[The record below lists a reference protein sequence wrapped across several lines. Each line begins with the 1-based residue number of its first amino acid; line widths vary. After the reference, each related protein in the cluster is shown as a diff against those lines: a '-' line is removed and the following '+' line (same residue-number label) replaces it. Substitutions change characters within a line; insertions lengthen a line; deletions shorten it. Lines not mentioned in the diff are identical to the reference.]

1 MRKYLTLLL
10 FNLLIVIVCQAQM
23 GIDLKWVDYYNYSGR
38 TLNYL
43 EFPEISQQLAKTL
56 DSLSRKFLQI
66 PMTAAPD
73 FKINKRLYQENSLS
87 EHINLAIGNT
97 ATKEKIK
104 SKEAQELLNS
114 GGNTKIT
121 KTVFTLQIAE
131 LPLNSLRQYPDLDSL
146 FVQQLLQKQNIA
158 LIQMVAQLQ
167 AATGEMLIDKQVCM
181 VLSRNKQPVLIGASH
196 PEYLITPKSFLKL
209 LETGLS
215 VLLDRN
221 NETEILQMTS
231 VPAIANDNFIQP
243 YLKNQ
248 PKLNF
253 RIEKG
258 IIQYLWKGEL
268 QYLRYQE
275 PLYENIVLKGKKA
288 SALPNSLLER
298 INADNLWEPLF
309 LREECRDILADNN
322 YLLQCVASVESDPY
336 GKGVPFNK
344 KTGLPFN
351 FLSGQS
357 HVLLQEKD
365 TIAHFS
371 LKTNKLDGKKK
382 KFLHQLYL
390 ALDSSIVNLE
400 SSARETVQRY
410 DFELE
415 GNLKGIPIKICY
427 IGLRGMP
434 ESTRE
439 IFLKDKLVAIV
450 QGKDAPELLVVLDK
464 DLDAITLNQLLLLSF
479 SNLF

>member
-10 FNLLIVIVCQAQM
+10 FPLLIGIGAQAQM
-23 GIDLKWVDYYNYSGR
+23 DINLKWVDYYNYSGR

-43 EFPEISQQLAKTL
+43 EFPEISQQLTKIL

-66 PMTAAPD
+66 PMTAASD

-97 ATKEKIK
+97 VSKEKIK
-104 SKEAQELLNS
+104 ATDAQQLLNS
-114 GGNTKIT
+114 GGTNKAA
-121 KTVFTLQIAE
+121 KTVFTLQVAE
-131 LPLNSLRQYPDLDSL
+131 LPLNSLRQFPDLDSL

-181 VLSRNKQPVLIGASH
+181 VLSRNKQPILIGTSH
-196 PEYLITPKSFLKL
+196 PEYLITPKSFVKL
-209 LETGLS
+209 LETGMS
-215 VLLDRN
+215 ILLDRN

-231 VPAIANDNFIQP
+231 APAIANDNFIQP

-248 PKLNF
+248 SKLSF
-253 RIEKG
+253 KIEKG
-258 IIQYLWKGEL
+258 IIQYLWKGQL

-275 PLYENIVLKGKKA
+275 PLYENMVLKGKKA
-288 SALPNSLLER
+288 TPLPNSLVER
-298 INADNLWEPLF
+298 INADNMWEPLF
-309 LREECRDILADNN
+309 LREESRDILADNN
-322 YLLQCVASVESDPY
+322 YLLQCVAAVEPDPY

-357 HVLLQEKD
+357 HILMQDKD

-371 LKTNKLDGKKK
+371 LHTNKLDGRKKK
-382 KFLHQLYL
+382 LLHQLYV

-400 SSARETVQRY
+400 SNARETIQRY

-415 GNLKGIPIKICY
+415 GNLNGMPIKICY
-427 IGLRGMP
+427 IGLRGFP

-439 IFLKDKLVAIV
+439 IFLKDKLVAII
-450 QGKDAPELLVVLDK
+450 QGKEAPELLVVLDK